1 MNEVKVTHI
10 DLAAF
15 LQVKGFLVDRVEVN
29 GKTVTLVFSDP
40 ENTAKRVISQFYK
53 NDLVPVKD
61 FINATRGIKDQ
72 MFETKRQISN
82 KGNMENE
89 QAYSILAVS

>member
-15 LQVKGFLVDRVEVN
+15 LKVRGFLVDRVEVN

-40 ENTAKRVISQFYK
+40 EDTAKRVISEYYK
-53 NDLVPVKD
+53 NGLVPVKD
-61 FINATRGIKDQ
+61 FVNAMREIKDQ
-72 MFETKRQISN
+72 MFETKRQLSH
-82 KGNMENE
+82 KGNMEHE
-89 QAYSILAVS
+89 TAYNILGSR